1 MRRHRGF
8 PPSRR
13 YNPRKDT
20 VALTP
25 GTRLGPYEITVQIGV
40 GGMGEVYRA
49 RDTRLD
55 RTVAIKV
62 LPETH
67 AADPQF
73 RDRFEREA
81 RAISS
86 LNHPHI
92 CTLYDVGRQDGTNYL
107 VMEYLEGETIAQR
120 LEKGALPLD
129 QALRCA
135 IEIADALDKAHRQ
148 GITHRDLKPGNI
160 MLTKGGAKLL
170 DFGLATSVTPGMA
183 GADLSALSTTPPRL
197 TAHGTIL
204 GTFQYMAPEQ
214 AGGGRLDA
222 RADVF
227 SFGAVL
233 YEMVSGQCAFPGSS
247 VAQVLSAVLRDD
259 PRPFEAPPAVARIV
273 TRCLAKQP
281 GQRFQTMADV
291 KAALEHAGERPP
303 SLEPSIAVLPFAN
316 LSADKENEYFSDGL
330 AEEIINVLAHVPG
343 LKVIARTSA
352 FAFRG
357 KDQDIRTIAHT
368 LGVRSILEGSVRR
381 AGTRIRV
388 TAQLIDAEGGHHL
401 WSERYDREMAD
412 VFAIQDDIAQA
423 IASALQTKLSMAP
436 VVVRRY
442 TPNLPAYEAYLKAL
456 HDMGYTTPDQLARAK
471 ESLEQAIALDPQF
484 ALAHSTLGFYFLR
497 LALPGLLPAHE
508 AMPLVRDAAR
518 KALSIDPSLPEAH
531 ALLGA
536 VAAIYDYDWVES
548 ERLFRLATRG
558 DSVPPIVRFTSM
570 MYLVPVG
577 RYQEAVAEHERAL
590 NEDPLNL
597 VGRFQLAFCLQA
609 AGMPAQAAT
618 EFRRLLAL
626 DANFWLAA
634 YGLSITSALN
644 GILPEALDY
653 AEKAHAVAPW
663 ATSNTG
669 LLAGVLKLHGDV
681 RRADEMLEELGD
693 GRSYGGPIGFVIFH
707 LVCSQPDRA
716 ADWAEK
722 AIQQRDP
729 RIAVTLRLFA
739 PILRSSPRWPAL
751 AKQMNLRDMVA

>member
-1 MRRHRGF
+1 
-8 PPSRR
+8 
-13 YNPRKDT
+13 

-25 GTRLGPYEITVQIGV
+25 GTRLGPYEITAQIGV

-62 LPETH
+62 LPEAH
-67 AADPQF
+67 AADRQF

-92 CTLYDVGRQDGTNYL
+92 CTLYDVGHQDGTNYL

-135 IEIADALDKAHRQ
+135 IEIADALDSAHRQ

-170 DFGLATSVTPGMA
+170 DFGLAKSGIPGAA
-183 GADLSALSTTPPRL
+183 GADLSALPTTPPNL
-197 TAHGTIL
+197 TAQGAIL

-214 AGGGRLDA
+214 ADGGPLDA

-233 YEMVSGQCAFPGSS
+233 YEMVSGSCAFRGTS

-259 PRPFEAPPAVARIV
+259 PRPFDAPPAVAHIV

-291 KAALEHAGERPP
+291 KAALEQAVQKSP

-357 KDQDIRTIAHT
+357 KEQDIRAIAQT
-368 LGVRSILEGSVRR
+368 LGVRSVLEGSVRR
-381 AGTRIRV
+381 SGSRIRV

-412 VFAIQDDIAQA
+412 VFAIQDDIAMA
-423 IASALQTKLSMAP
+423 IASALQTKLSVAP
-436 VVVRRY
+436 VALRRY
-442 TPNLPAYEAYLKAL
+442 MPNLPAYDAYLKAL
-456 HDMGYTTPDQLARAK
+456 HDMGHKTPEQLAPARK
-471 ESLEQAIALDPQF
+471 WLEQAIALDPQF

-497 LALPGLLPAHE
+497 QALPGLLPAHE
-508 AMPLVRDAAR
+508 AMPLVREAAR

-531 ALLGA
+531 SLLCA
-536 VAAIYDYDWVES
+536 VAALYDYDWVEA
-548 ERLFRLATRG
+548 ERLFRLARRG
-558 DSVPPIVRFTSM
+558 DSVPPTVRFTSM
-570 MYLVPVG
+570 LYLLPVG
-577 RYQEAVAEHERAL
+577 RVQEAVAEYERAL
-590 NEDPLNL
+590 DEDPLNL
-597 VGRFQLAFCLQA
+597 VGRFQFAFCLQV
-609 AGMPAQAAT
+609 AGMPARAAT
-618 EFRRLLAL
+618 EFRRVLAL
-626 DANFWLAA
+626 DENFWIAA
-634 YGLSITSALN
+634 YGLSVVCVLS
-644 GILPEALDY
+644 GMLPEALHY
-653 AEKAHAVAPW
+653 AEKAYALAPW
-663 ATSNTG
+663 APYTIGT
-669 LLAGVLKLHGDV
+669 LAGVLKMQGDA
-681 RRADEMLEELGD
+681 RRAEEILGKLGD
-693 GRSYGGPIGFVIFH
+693 GSSYGAPIGFLIFH
-707 LVCSQPDRA
+707 LLRAEPDKA

-722 AIQQRDP
+722 AIEQRHP
-729 RIAVTLRLFA
+729 QMPSNLRLFDS
-739 PILRSSPRWPAL
+739 IWRSSPRWAGV
-751 AKQMNLRDMVA
+751 ARQMNLRDMVA